1 MDPQFD
7 TNITTFYFIIP
18 LVIIGLV
25 GLIWFFLKMKTSMWK
40 RVTLA
45 VISLFAFF
53 GFITG
58 VLAVYYQVNDA
69 FAGMFKFY
77 AYTKLA
83 PETDQEGGVFQVL
96 QMTDVEYQDGQL
108 TVPDYQKILGVDYA
122 GYLFMPGEWQWIH
135 IKNRMISPT
144 DIDNNGEPDIIPT
157 SLWWALTN
165 DPYKF
170 TATVE

>member
-1 MDPQFD
+1 
-7 TNITTFYFIIP
+7 
-18 LVIIGLV
+18 
-25 GLIWFFLKMKTSMWK
+25 MWK

-83 PETDQEGGVFQVL
+83 PKPDQEGSVFQVL
-96 QMTDVEYQDGQL
+96 QMTDVEYENGQL
-108 TVPDYQKILGVDYA
+108 TTPDYQKILGVDYS
-122 GYLFMPGEWQWIH
+122 GYLFMPGEWQWID
-135 IKNRMISPT
+135 IKDRVISLI
-144 DIDNNGEPDIIPT
+144 DIDNNGEPDIINT

-165 DPYKF
+165 DPYKLSGS
-170 TATVE
+170 AKVIEE